1 MSHVKLNNNDI
12 SGFLDSNDNP
22 VVQISSKEKGVL
34 LLNKDNFSTFIQNS
48 NSFFGDIEENSPY
61 SASVLNRSTF
71 KVSALQ
77 PDNYSS
83 RLDNQDDSPYQVKV
97 TTLREKGQTTTSQT
111 YYFIVDQIG
120 DFIVTENGD
129 RIITH
134 LFPIILI
141 EYYGTVKKSVEYNTT
156 VTVRTS

>member
-1 MSHVKLNNNDI
+1 MSNVKLNNNDI

-22 VVQISSKEKGVL
+22 VVQISSKEKGIL

-61 SASVLNRSTF
+61 SATVSNRSSF

-77 PDNYSS
+77 PDGYSS

-120 DFIVTENGD
+120 DFIITENGD

>member
-1 MSHVKLNNNDI
+1 MR
-12 SGFLDSNDNP
+12 SN
-22 VVQISSKEKGVL
+22 
-34 LLNKDNFSTFIQNS
+34 
-48 NSFFGDIEENSPY
+48 
-61 SASVLNRSTF
+61 F

-77 PDNYSS
+77 PDHYSS
-83 RLDNQDDSPYQVKV
+83 HLKNQDDSSYEVKV
-97 TTLREKGQTTTSQT
+97 TTLREKGYTTTSQT